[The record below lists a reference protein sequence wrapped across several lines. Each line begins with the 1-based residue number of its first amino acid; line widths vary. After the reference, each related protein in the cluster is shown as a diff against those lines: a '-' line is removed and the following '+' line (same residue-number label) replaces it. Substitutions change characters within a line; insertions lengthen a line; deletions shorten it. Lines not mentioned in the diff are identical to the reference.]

1 MGGGAE
7 GLVSEVETRPC
18 VGKGFLNT
26 AGHDEEGWVGGLA
39 VARACASTCSFKRR
53 NSGINGQS

>member
-26 AGHDEEGWVGGLA
+26 AGHDEEGWVGG
-39 VARACASTCSFKRR
+39 RMD
-53 NSGINGQS
+53 G